1 MRSSACIDWL
11 TFSVKGEKEPCAVI
25 SRYLSLDPSLFNDL
39 PYGQYGYQRSM
50 AFCGISVYY
59 DPAAD
64 RVGDMGVCVSMSGKG
79 CRTFELHT
87 HLCSYGLS
95 TPFLAL
101 VSKLHTDDAVNV
113 SRVDLALDDTV
124 GYLDLDLICAA
135 VEENRINS
143 RIRKRLIYKGFDG
156 KELAG
161 TSIYIGAE
169 QSDFR
174 IRIYDKAKEMYKPS
188 DPNYYSH
195 YVRFEIV
202 MRGKCANGFI
212 NTLVNTDDL
221 GLLAS
226 GILNDKI
233 AFIERTDTNISRC
246 QVCTWWKDFVD
257 SVASIKLVVKE
268 PTDHS
273 LVRTIEWVKSQIAPS
288 LSLINDA
295 RGFFMIREILSIG
308 ASKRTRQQQALLDD
322 YRNAYVFTDDARGEY
337 LRSLAAINGRLES

>member
-1 MRSSACIDWL
+1 MKSAACIDWL
-11 TFSVKGEKEPCAVI
+11 TFSVKGESEPKAVI
-25 SRYLSLDPSLFNDL
+25 TRYLSIDPDLFLDL

-50 AFCGISVYY
+50 SFCGISVYY

-64 RVGDMGVCVSMSGKG
+64 RIGDMGICVSMSGKG
-79 CRTFELHT
+79 CRTFEVHT
-87 HLCSYGLS
+87 RRTVDAG
-95 TPFLAL
+95 TPFLSLIAQ
-101 VSKLHTDDAVNV
+101 LHTDEAVNV
-113 SRVDLALDDTV
+113 SRVDLALDDTA
-124 GYLDLDLICAA
+124 GYLDLDLICKA

-156 KELAG
+156 KEVAG

-174 IRIYDKAKEMYKPS
+174 IRIYDKAKELYKPT
-188 DPNYYSH
+188 DPKYYDH

-202 MRGKCANGFI
+202 MRGKCANGFVDA
-212 NTLVNTDDL
+212 LVNTDDL

-246 QVCTWWKDFVD
+246 EVCTWWLNFVD
-257 SVASIKLVVKE
+257 SVAAIKLVVRDQAEHK
-268 PTDHS
+268 
-273 LVRTIEWVKSQIAPS
+273 LVKTIEWVKHQIAPS

-295 RGFFMIREILSIG
+295 KGFFMIREILSIG
-308 ASKRTRQQQALLDD
+308 ASKRTKQQQALLDD
-322 YRNAYVFTDDARGEY
+322 YRNAYVFTNDARGEY
-337 LRSLAAINGRLES
+337 LRSVAEINQRVAN

>member
-1 MRSSACIDWL
+1 MKSAACIDWL
-11 TFSVKGEKEPCAVI
+11 TFSVKGEHEPCAVI
-25 SRYLSLDPSLFNDL
+25 SRYLSLDPALFNDL

-50 AFCGISVYY
+50 SFCGISVYY
-59 DPAAD
+59 EPAAD

-79 CRTFELHT
+79 CRTFEMHT
-87 HLCSYGLS
+87 QLPGGLG

-101 VSKLHTDDAVNV
+101 VARLHIDDNVNV
-113 SRVDLALDDTV
+113 SRVDLALDDTR
-124 GYLDLDLICAA
+124 GYLDLDIICAA

-156 KELAG
+156 KEVAG

-174 IRIYDKAKEMYKPS
+174 IRIYDKAKEMYKPT
-188 DPNYYSH
+188 DPRYYDH

-212 NTLVNTDDL
+212 NALVNTDDL

-257 SVASIKLVVKE
+257 SVAAIKLVVRE
-268 PTDHS
+268 PSNHK
-273 LVRTIEWVKSQIAPS
+273 LVQTIEWVKHQIAPS

-295 RGFFMIREILSIG
+295 KGFFMIREILAIG
-308 ASKRTRQQQALLDD
+308 LSKRTRQQQALLDD
-322 YRNAYVFTDDARGEY
+322 YRHAYSVTTDF
-337 LRSLAAINGRLES
+337 RSDYFKSVAEINQRVEQ